1 MVERA
6 KPAAGLRR
14 GEAAEPGPGGQPA
27 PGRQPDTGV
36 RPGEAARGGERE
48 NGGGIQVSRRA
59 AAILRARAD
68 EEAGLSLG
76 QIAVK
81 VGLPRSTVQRIVHA
95 LAEEGLLMAASP
107 SGRVRLGMAILAL
120 ANKSKIDIVEVA
132 HPHLKALSEATGE
145 TVDLAVLRDDHL
157 VFLDQVPGSHR
168 LRAVSAVG
176 ERFPL
181 HSTANGKASLAL
193 LDDGEIRRRLKN
205 RKLTTADGGTRTIDS
220 LLGELA
226 TVRETGIAFD
236 REEHSQ
242 GISAVGTAFRDPAGS
257 IFAISIPAP
266 TARAAAI
273 EATVTGLI
281 LPARDRLREILG
293 T

>member
-6 KPAAGLRR
+6 KPGREPDGGRKAGPV
-14 GEAAEPGPGGQPA
+14 A
-27 PGRQPDTGV
+27 GV
-36 RPGEAARGGERE
+36 RPGEAARGGERD
-48 NGGGIQVSRRA
+48 NGGGIQVISRA
-59 AAILRARAD
+59 AAILRALAD

-176 ERFPL
+176 ETFPL

-193 LDDGEIRRRLKN
+193 LDDGDIRRRLKN
-205 RKLTTADGGTRTIDS
+205 RKLTLADGTTRTIDS
-220 LLGELA
+220 LLGEIA

-236 REEHSQ
+236 REEHSH

-266 TARAAAI
+266 TARAAAV

-281 LPARDRLREILG
+281 LPARDRLRAILG